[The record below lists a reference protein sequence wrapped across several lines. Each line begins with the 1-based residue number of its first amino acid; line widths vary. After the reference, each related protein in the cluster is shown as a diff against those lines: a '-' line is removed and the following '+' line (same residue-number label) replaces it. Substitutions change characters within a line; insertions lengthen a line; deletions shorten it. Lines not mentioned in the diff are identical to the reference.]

1 MQTNTL
7 LGLFGAR
14 KRNSKFQS
22 FLVTQNLCF
31 YICCNTLLYL
41 FISLFIL
48 DFDKMSS
55 KDSAAG
61 KEKKKQTSAG
71 SSNFKRHKHG
81 SDKNSVTS
89 STPVNFLHIAGRVAS
104 SSKDVRQSSKSRGIR
119 IGSRICSRSRS
130 LSAGGSLD
138 HSQSRSSPSRFSSIR
153 TPNLKD
159 VYLEPLYNKSSNSCN
174 IFDADDWS
182 NKYYLK
188 DIARM

>member
-1 MQTNTL
+1 
-7 LGLFGAR
+7 
-14 KRNSKFQS
+14 
-22 FLVTQNLCF
+22 
-31 YICCNTLLYL
+31 
-41 FISLFIL
+41 
-48 DFDKMSS
+48 MSS

-61 KEKKKQTSAG
+61 KGKKRSRSSAG
-71 SSNFKRHKHG
+71 SNNSKRHKHG

-138 HSQSRSSPSRFSSIR
+138 HPQSRSSSSRFSSIR

-159 VYLEPLYNKSSNSCN
+159 VYLELLYNESGNSCN
-174 IFDADDWS
+174 FFDADDWS
-182 NKYYLK
+182 NKYYFK
-188 DIARM
+188 DIARNVGMQARH